1 MTSANQL
8 TLLRILSVPIFVGL
22 VAFGS
27 VGAALAVFVLAGATD
42 LLDGLVARKY
52 GQRTALGRFLDPLA
66 DKLLMVGALVVLSL
80 ENQAL
85 EIQVPHWLT
94 LSVVARDLILGIA
107 ALSTYVFTG
116 TKAFPPSMLGK
127 LSTLA
132 QFTTILAVLVDN
144 VIPWR
149 MPFHAGLFGLTA
161 LVTVGSGVQY
171 LVRGVRVLACNRG

>member
-8 TLLRILSVPIFVGL
+8 TVLRILAVPLFVGL
-22 VAFGS
+22 VVSGS
-27 VGAALAVFVLAGATD
+27 VGTALAVFVLAGVTD
-42 LLDGLVARKY
+42 LLDGLIARKF

-80 ENQAL
+80 ENPAL
-85 EIQVPHWLT
+85 EVQIPHWLT
-94 LSVVARDLILGIA
+94 LSVVARDLILGIG
-107 ALSTYVFTG
+107 ALSTYVVTG
-116 TKAFPPSMLGK
+116 TKAFPPSVLGK

-161 LVTVGSGVQY
+161 LLALGSGLQY
-171 LVRGVRVLACNRG
+171 VVRGVRIFAPNRR

>member
-1 MTSANQL
+1 MTPANQL
-8 TLLRILSVPIFVGL
+8 TLLRILSVPLL
-22 VAFGS
+22 VWLVVSGS
-27 VGAALAVFVLAGATD
+27 VGTALAVFVLAGATD

-66 DKLLMVGALVVLSL
+66 DKLLMVGALVALSL
-80 ENQAL
+80 ENPAL
-85 EIQVPHWLT
+85 EVRIPQWLI
-94 LSVVARDLILGIA
+94 LSIVARDLILGIA

-116 TKAFPPSMLGK
+116 TKAFPPSVLGK

-132 QFTTILAVLVDN
+132 QFTTVLAVLVDN

-149 MPFHAGLFGLTA
+149 FPFHAGLIALTA
-161 LVTVGSGVQY
+161 LLAVGSGLQY

>member
-1 MTSANQL
+1 MTSANLL
-8 TLLRILSVPIFVGL
+8 TLLRILSVPLFVGL
-22 VAFGS
+22 VASGS

-42 LLDGLVARKY
+42 LLDGFIARRY

-80 ENQAL
+80 ENPAL
-85 EIQVPHWLT
+85 EVRIPHWLT
-94 LSVVARDLILGIA
+94 LSVVARDLILGIG

-116 TKAFPPSMLGK
+116 TKEFPPSILGK

-144 VIPWR
+144 ATPWR
-149 MPFHAGLFGLTA
+149 MPFHAVLFGLTA
-161 LVTVGSGVQY
+161 LLTVGSGVQY
-171 LVRGVRVLACNRG
+171 LFRSARILACNRG

>member
-8 TLLRILSVPIFVGL
+8 TVLRILSVPFFMWL
-22 VAFGS
+22 VASGSFGT
-27 VGAALAVFVLAGATD
+27 ALAVFILAGATD

-80 ENQAL
+80 ENPAL
-85 EIQVPHWLT
+85 EVRIPHWLP
-94 LSVVARDLILGIA
+94 LSVVARDLVLGIG
-107 ALSTYVFTG
+107 ALSTYAYAG
-116 TKAFPPSMLGK
+116 TKAFPPSILGK

-149 MPFHAGLFGLTA
+149 IPFHAGLFGLTA
-161 LVTVGSGVQY
+161 LLAVGSGLQY
-171 LVRGVRVLACNRG
+171 LVRGVRIFACNRG